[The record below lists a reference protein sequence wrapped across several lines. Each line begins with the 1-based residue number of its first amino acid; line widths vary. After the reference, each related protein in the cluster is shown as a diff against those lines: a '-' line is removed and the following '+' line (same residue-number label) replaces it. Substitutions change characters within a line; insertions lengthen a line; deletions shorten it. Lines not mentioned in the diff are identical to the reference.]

1 MTFVYRHRRPDIDRL
16 PCPFVIVIAN
26 GRDVDLPD
34 GTSVAGL
41 LEVLGIGGRV
51 VVVERNGEPVDR
63 SATASTPLSE
73 GDRCEVVRAVA
84 GG

>member
-1 MTFVYRHRRPDIDRL
+1 MVVT
-16 PCPFVIVIAN
+16 AN
-26 GRDVDLPD
+26 GTPVELPT
-34 GTSVAGL
+34 GASIATLVEAMGL
-41 LEVLGIGGRV
+41 GGRV

-63 SATASTPLSE
+63 RRMGSTPLAD

>member
-1 MTFVYRHRRPDIDRL
+1 MGYRHAPARL
-16 PCPFVIVIAN
+16 DGYGPTVEVLAN
-26 GRDVDLPD
+26 GRPVELPP
-34 GTSVAGL
+34 GATVATLIEAMGL
-41 LEVLGIGGRV
+41 TGRV

-63 SATASTPLSE
+63 RAVTVTRLTA

>member
-1 MTFVYRHRRPDIDRL
+1 VEVL
-16 PCPFVIVIAN
+16 AN
-26 GRDVDLPD
+26 GHPVDLP
-34 GTSVAGL
+34 GGATVATLIDAMGL
-41 LEVLGIGGRV
+41 TGRV

-63 SATASTPLSE
+63 RAVGVTQLAA

>member
-1 MTFVYRHRRPDIDRL
+1 MVVT
-16 PCPFVIVIAN
+16 AN
-26 GRDVDLPD
+26 GRPVDLPD
-34 GTSVAGL
+34 GATVATLIERMGL
-41 LEVLGIGGRV
+41 TGRV

-63 SATASTPLSE
+63 RAVAATVLDD

>member
-1 MTFVYRHRRPDIDRL
+1 
-16 PCPFVIVIAN
+16 VIVIAN
-26 GRDVDLPD
+26 GRPVELAE
-34 GTSVAGL
+34 GASVADLIEAMGL
-41 LEVLGIGGRV
+41 TRRV

-63 SATASTPLSE
+63 RQVGATPLRD

>member
-1 MTFVYRHRRPDIDRL
+1 MEVL
-16 PCPFVIVIAN
+16 AN
-26 GRDVDLPD
+26 GRPVELPAD
-34 GTSVAGL
+34 ATVATLIDSMGL
-41 LEVLGIGGRV
+41 TGRV

-63 SATASTPLSE
+63 RAVGVTHLAA

>member
-1 MTFVYRHRRPDIDRL
+1 MRVL
-16 PCPFVIVIAN
+16 AN
-26 GRDVDLPD
+26 GDPVELAE
-34 GTSVAGL
+34 GSTVATL
-41 LEVLGIGGRV
+41 LETMNLTRRV

-63 SATASTPLSE
+63 RDIASTQLRD